1 MKLDTSEAQIP
12 VLEVGQTVQTDL
24 FLWCL
29 TDNSFFLK
37 QTEGL
42 WQPCV
47 EQVSE
52 CHFFNNTCSLC
63 VSGSQ
68 LVHSCGISNL

>member
-1 MKLDTSEAQIP
+1 MELDTSEAQIP
-12 VLEVGQTVQTDL
+12 VLEVGQTLQADL

-29 TDNSFFLK
+29 TDNSFFLNK
-37 QTEGL
+37 LKVCGN
-42 WQPCV
+42 PA
-47 EQVSE
+47 SSK
-52 CHFFNNTCSLC
+52 SLNAIFQQHLFIL